1 MFGLGMQEILVILLI
16 LLLLF
21 GATKLP
27 ELARALGK
35 SKREFEKGLRGEI
48 EEEKKESEKKEK

>member
-1 MFGLGMQEILVILLI
+1 MGGRIGWPEILLILVI

-27 ELARALGK
+27 QLARSLGK
-35 SKREFEKGLRGEI
+35 TIVEF
-48 EEEKKESEKKEK
+48 KKEASGITEDLRNSVR